1 MSALGLWDA
10 RDASQVVHDGGKLC
24 TARVSRRGS
33 RYIRGILCKDSD
45 NFDSYMDASMGAW
58 VGDQESTV
66 NDSAANPCPGAAGTA
81 TASTFQ
87 VPQS

>member
-1 MSALGLWDA
+1 MGLPRA
-10 RDASQVVHDGGKLC
+10 GA
-24 TARVSRRGS
+24 AAA
-33 RYIRGILCKDSD
+33 YDSTD
-45 NFDSYMDASMGAW
+45 NQPSMGAW

-66 NDSAANPCPGAAGTA
+66 NDSAANPCPGAGTA